1 MRFIS
6 FINILLIFVIFSCN
20 SHEKKE
26 STEPIINEAI
36 LEGLLRRPDH
46 PPKSFETTKLG
57 VIQITGVLH
66 EGTEGTEGGACYIVS
81 ENDTWYILSKEDNFN
96 YPYGIKIT
104 IEGEGTIFDRRY
116 HASFRPRKHQELRN
130 VKLIEVHNRMDI

>member
-6 FINILLIFVIFSCN
+6 FISILLILVIFSCK
-20 SHEKKE
+20 SHKKKE
-26 STEPIINEAI
+26 GTEPIINEAV
-36 LEGLLRRPDH
+36 LNGLLKRPDH
-46 PPKSFETTKLG
+46 PPRSFETTKLG

-66 EGTEGTEGGACYIVS
+66 EGTEGGACYIIS
-81 ENDTWYILSKEDNFN
+81 ENDTWYILSKEDNFD

-104 IEGEGTIFDRRY
+104 IEGEGTIYDELL
-116 HASFRPRKHQELRN
+116 HASFKPRKHQELRN

>member
-6 FINILLIFVIFSCN
+6 FINILLILVIFSCN

-26 STEPIINEAI
+26 STEPIMNEAV
-36 LEGLLRRPDH
+36 LNGLLKRPEIT
-46 PPKSFETTKLG
+46 PPVYDKITKLG

-66 EGTEGTEGGACYIVS
+66 ERTEGMACYIIS
-81 ENDTWYILSKEDNFN
+81 EEENWYILSKEDNFN

-104 IEGEGTIFDRRY
+104 IEGEGTISERRLY
-116 HASFRPRKHQELRN
+116 ASFKPHKHHTLRN

>member
-6 FINILLIFVIFSCN
+6 FINILLILVIFSCN

-66 EGTEGTEGGACYIVS
+66 EGTEGMACYIIS
-81 ENDTWYILSKEDNFN
+81 EEENWYILSKEDNFN

-104 IEGEGTIFDRRY
+104 IEGEGTISEQRTY
-116 HASFRPRKHQELRN
+116 ASFRPYKHHTLRN